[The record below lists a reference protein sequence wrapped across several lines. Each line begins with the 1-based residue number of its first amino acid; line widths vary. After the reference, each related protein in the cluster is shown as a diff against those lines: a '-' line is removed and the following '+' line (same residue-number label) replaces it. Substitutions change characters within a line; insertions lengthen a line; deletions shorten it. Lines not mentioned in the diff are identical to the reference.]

1 MSDDLCSVYVNESVL
16 GQAWLVVLVPQWP
29 EASGAYVSYTQ
40 APLAGFSSKEYEQV
54 WAVVG
59 AQSDVSDGTPWV
71 PAKDTVAPAL
81 PIISTPPLLT
91 QMLNSYHVNIYL
103 GLKKQ
108 GFFNT
113 FMVAGI
119 TTSSLSF
126 EARKLEFFPRA
137 LEFFQKPWIF
147 ENLELVFLKN
157 DCFWWKIW

>member
-1 MSDDLCSVYVNESVL
+1 M
-16 GQAWLVVLVPQWP
+16 
-29 EASGAYVSYTQ
+29 
-40 APLAGFSSKEYEQV
+40 
-54 WAVVG
+54 VG

-119 TTSSLSF
+119 TTGSLSF
-126 EARKLEFFPRA
+126 EARKLEFFPQM
-137 LEFFQKPWIF
+137 LEFFSQG
-147 ENLELVFLKN
+147 LEFFSKTLK
-157 DCFWWKIW
+157 F

>member
-1 MSDDLCSVYVNESVL
+1 M
-16 GQAWLVVLVPQWP
+16 
-29 EASGAYVSYTQ
+29 
-40 APLAGFSSKEYEQV
+40 
-54 WAVVG
+54 VG

-119 TTSSLSF
+119 TTGSLSF

-137 LEFFQKPWIF
+137 LEFFQKT
-147 ENLELVFLKN
+147 
-157 DCFWWKIW
+157 